1 MPMTALD
8 INSWQAVNGAA
19 LADLDAWVPAL
30 NLPRLKRTRSGYSA
44 VAGFRPSRKAGLTDA
59 KRPRAMTIGHRGIR
73 DNAEAKGYSPIDLV
87 AAVFGM
93 EPGEAK
99 GWLADALG
107 GAVAAME
114 RPVGSVNP
122 ISLIGTNKAKSGAIE
137 RRWTRCLPIADT
149 LAELYLA
156 SRGLKYDGHVLRFCP
171 SEQALAALVTDP
183 ATGSAQTIQFTY
195 LDGDGRKIRR
205 LFMKDC
211 PSVGVVRLTP
221 DEDVTHG
228 LAVAEGIETAL
239 AAPFRP
245 IWACLVANNMAAL
258 PVLPGIEALTIF
270 ADNDASG
277 TGIRVARECAERWHA
292 ADREVT
298 IRMVD
303 AVGVD
308 YADLAKEAA

>member
-1 MPMTALD
+1 MLD
-8 INSWQAVNGAA
+8 IKSWQAVNDAA

-30 NLPRLKRTRSGYSA
+30 NLPRLKRTSSGYAA

-87 AAVFGM
+87 ATVFGM
-93 EPGEAK
+93 EPGDARD
-99 GWLADALG
+99 WLADALG
-107 GAVAAME
+107 GAAAPVE
-114 RPVGSVNP
+114 RPVVTVNP
-122 ISLIGTNKAKSGAIE
+122 IPLIGTSKAKSGAID
-137 RRWTRCLPIADT
+137 RRWARCLPISGT
-149 LAELYLA
+149 LAERYLT
-156 SRGLKYDGHVLRFCP
+156 SRHLAYEGDALRFCP

-195 LDGDGRKIRR
+195 LDSQGRKVRR
-205 LFMKDC
+205 LFMKDY

-221 DEDVTHG
+221 DEDVTLG
-228 LAVAEGIETAL
+228 LAIAEGIETAL
-239 AAPFRP
+239 AAPLRP
-245 IWACLVANNMAAL
+245 IWACLVANNMAAF
-258 PVLPGIEALTIF
+258 PVLPGIDALTIF

-298 IRMVD
+298 IRMID

-308 YADLAKEAA
+308 YADVVQEAA